1 MARLIRYHCFRVACS
16 NIQSLARYL
25 RCSHRLML
33 IMFLLLCDFLYSI
46 TSGRKR
52 ITLMYKNVR
61 SPRPSSLHNK
71 AARPSTCIWP
81 RVFKEKDQ
89 HQQTQVTAT
98 YTGSETLQTSE
109 SPESCFMVFSSF
121 SCGRIASHRIRA
133 GTDVL
138 HASKLQPR
146 TPRAPSLGML
156 RQGPPFPPED
166 HPEAM
171 DAAPPLGRP
180 VSS

>member
-1 MARLIRYHCFRVACS
+1 MARLIRYQWSRVAYS
-16 NIQSLARYL
+16 NIKTLARDL
-25 RCSHRLML
+25 QCSHTYITYPFPSTLPCD
-33 IMFLLLCDFLYSI
+33 LLRGP
-46 TSGRKR
+46 TSGKKR
-52 ITLMYKNVR
+52 RTLMCNNI
-61 SPRPSSLHNK
+61 RPSSLHNK

-109 SPESCFMVFSSF
+109 SPESCFMIFSSF

-133 GTDVL
+133 GTDVR
-138 HASKLQPR
+138 HGSKLQPR